1 MIVTKDRST
10 DNKAIRQSAEAE
22 MIRAPIVGAQGIAK
36 KEFTERITATE
47 CGSRFTERLVLGPL
61 RNAQRNKF
69 HQISPR

>member
-36 KEFTERITATE
+36 KEFTEANYCRREWA
-47 CGSRFTERLVLGPL
+47 F
-61 RNAQRNKF
+61 AY
-69 HQISPR
+69 